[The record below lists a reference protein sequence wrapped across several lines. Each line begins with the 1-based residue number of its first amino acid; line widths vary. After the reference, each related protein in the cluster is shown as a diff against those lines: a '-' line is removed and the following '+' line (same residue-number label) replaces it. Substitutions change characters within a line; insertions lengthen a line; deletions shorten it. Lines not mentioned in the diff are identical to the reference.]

1 VATRKEDET
10 MRLTER
16 SMLRIAEDLRADDLL
31 GTGPDDGETS
41 IDHRRWIHER
51 TSAPIA
57 RLEHVRF
64 RVGWAGRIWR
74 IRSLGGRA

>member
-1 VATRKEDET
+1 VIERRNEA

-16 SMLRIAEDLRADDLL
+16 SMLRIAEDLRTDDVL
-31 GTGPDDGETS
+31 GTGHENGETS
-41 IDHRRWIHER
+41 IDHRRWVHER